1 MISPEINPL
10 TPYEQKMLDDMLNSP
25 ATDNKKELHDLI
37 FTDVSE
43 FIKNQNRMLDEQ
55 FKKELSKIKFRGEIT
70 PQKIKRHG
78 FLFVH
83 QTGVGTYITKN
94 GVRVTDIFFK
104 PYEL

>member
-1 MISPEINPL
+1 MTRATIKPL
-10 TPYEQKMLDDMLNSP
+10 TPYEQKMLDDMLNGP
-25 ATDNKKELHDLI
+25 VIDNRKKLQALI
-37 FTDVSE
+37 FTDVTD
-43 FIKNQNRMLDEQ
+43 FMHNQSKLLDDQ

-70 PQKIKRHG
+70 RKKLKRHG
-78 FLFVH
+78 FLLVH